1 MAQMAV
7 VAPLAGR
14 REWAQLDC
22 GKWYGQ
28 AGGEAGSAAE
38 ECCYCK
44 TTGPAGRSMGTLGG
58 CALRRV
64 RAEAQVAQKV
74 TPCQAE

>member
-28 AGGEAGSAAE
+28 AGGEAGSAA
-38 ECCYCK
+38 
-44 TTGPAGRSMGTLGG
+44 
-58 CALRRV
+58 
-64 RAEAQVAQKV
+64 AEYERWKSTAHL
-74 TPCQAE
+74 